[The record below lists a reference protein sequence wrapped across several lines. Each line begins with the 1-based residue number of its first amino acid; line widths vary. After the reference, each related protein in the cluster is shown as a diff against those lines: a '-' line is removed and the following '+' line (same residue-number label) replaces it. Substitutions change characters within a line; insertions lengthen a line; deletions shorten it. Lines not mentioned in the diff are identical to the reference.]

1 MEWSQEY
8 NILFAFLTSLLTS
21 ALSIPTI
28 ISVAKLKHLYDEPNP
43 RKLHHSSIPTLGG
56 VAIFFGFFFSMSFW
70 TNFAYCWHLQ
80 YVVTACLVI
89 AVIGIKDDIVGLSP
103 LKKAIGQLVA
113 ALILVVWGDLRI
125 SSWFGIFGV
134 TELPFLVSVVFSLF
148 TVLVIINAF
157 NLIDGIDGLAASMG
171 IISSLAYGI
180 YFYFFDPNIQHSIL
194 SVALAG
200 ALLGFLYF
208 NKTPAKIFMGD
219 TGSMLVGLVMSM
231 LAIEFINTNLH
242 PSLKLF
248 FRSYSAPT
256 LAMSIIFLP
265 LFDVIRVFSIR
276 IYKGRSPFKPDK
288 NHLHHLLLNIGF
300 SHIKAT
306 LILSF
311 FSLILIITAFALHKY
326 GNYWIGFTLLSL
338 SLIFTWIL
346 SSKSKKKL
354 AQKNV

>member
-21 ALSIPTI
+21 LLSIPTI
-28 ISVAKLKHLYDEPNP
+28 ITVAKMKHLYDEPNS
-43 RKLHHSSIPTLGG
+43 RKLHQSKIPTLGG
-56 VAIFFGFFFSMSFW
+56 LAILFGFFFSMSFW

-80 YVVTACLVI
+80 YVVTACIVI

-113 ALILVVWGDLRI
+113 AVILVVWGDLRI
-125 SSWFGIFGV
+125 NSWFGIFGV
-134 TELPFLVSVVFSLF
+134 SELPFLVSVVFSIF

-180 YFYFFDPNIQHSIL
+180 YFYFFDPNYQHTIL
-194 SVALAG
+194 AVALTG
-200 ALLGFLYF
+200 ALLGFLYY

-219 TGSMLVGLVMSM
+219 TGSMLIGLIMAM

-242 PSLKLF
+242 PSMKLY

-256 LAMSIIFLP
+256 LAMSIIFVP

-276 IYKGRSPFKPDK
+276 IFSGHSPFKPDK
-288 NHLHHLLLNIGF
+288 KHLHHLLLNLGY
-300 SHIKAT
+300 SHLKAT
-306 LILSF
+306 FILSLFSIVLILVA
-311 FSLILIITAFALHKY
+311 FSIHRY
-326 GNYWIGFTLLSL
+326 GNYWIGFTLLTL
-338 SLIFTWIL
+338 SLLFTGWL
-346 SSKSKKKL
+346 YFRN
-354 AQKNV
+354 ARKNASNK